1 MRFQRAILES
11 NQEKYLATQ
20 RTESIR
26 IKQASVADLARV
38 GHTLSRPWL
47 RPFVEENN
55 SSTVDNVG
63 LNPSNVQELLNLR
76 YPDHIMVRGP
86 PYLQRWRKTPIN
98 IWVEKERPKSL
109 IQPKTSPNTCID
121 RWSLWWARQ
130 REQRLPSIQSKQY
143 MLHSLL
149 WESACNLH
157 WTKNLV
163 RKSGRSQGG
172 HMLSSSGPPAP
183 WLKNCKKPDQ
193 TQKKKM
199 KKETTTTSTTFE
211 MKHWLPWFFC
221 SWVWRWILDRSPVWE
236 LRKLKGVAVCF
247 WIDWV
252 WVGNERREG
261 VTQIVGVSEVL
272 EQFLQLGVFLVSS
285 FPPFREREFERY
297 RE

>member
-109 IQPKTSPNTCID
+109 IQPKANPNTCID

-193 TQKKKM
+193 TQKKKNEEGNNNNINNIWN
-199 KKETTTTSTTFE
+199 ETLVTMILLFLGL
-211 MKHWLPWFFC
+211 KVD
-221 SWVWRWILDRSPVWE
+221 SWSIASLRIEKIKGSGCVFLDR
-236 LRKLKGVAVCF
+236 L
-247 WIDWV
+247 
-252 WVGNERREG
+252 
-261 VTQIVGVSEVL
+261 GVSREWEKRRGYSNSRCFRGIGAVSPIGCL
-272 EQFLQLGVFLVSS
+272 LGVF
-285 FPPFREREFERY
+285 FPTF
-297 RE
+297 

>member
-1 MRFQRAILES
+1 MRFQRAILAS

-20 RTESIR
+20 RTEPIR

-63 LNPSNVQELLNLR
+63 LNPSNVQKLLNLR

-109 IQPKTSPNTCID
+109 IQPKTNPNTCID

-193 TQKKKM
+193 TQEKKNEEGNNNNINNIWNETLVTMILLFLGLNVDSWSIASLRIGKM
-199 KKETTTTSTTFE
+199 KGSGCVF
-211 MKHWLPWFFC
+211 
-221 SWVWRWILDRSPVWE
+221 LDR
-236 LRKLKGVAVCF
+236 L
-247 WIDWV
+247 
-252 WVGNERREG
+252 
-261 VTQIVGVSEVL
+261 GVSWEWEKRRGYWNSRCCRGIGAVFPIGCL
-272 EQFLQLGVFLVSS
+272 LGVF
-285 FPPFREREFERY
+285 FPTF
-297 RE
+297 